1 MACIGKINANLAAEC
16 GAPAPTFNRIIE
28 AKILNASDIVSFTVA
43 PENGGVAIT
52 RAPGTTAYDLT
63 AVNNALTVTVGMKS
77 QDVMPG
83 AFDVT
88 AVFKNF
94 SLASFS
100 GVASSNSP
108 LGIINEI
115 ARAEIVLAVSYASGS
130 YRIFGLGAPLV
141 CLEYSL
147 DSSADGYA
155 TVTYG
160 VEDWQVGTT
169 VHWISKNIYDA
180 LGNPAPKP
188 AKQ

>member
-1 MACIGKINANLAAEC
+1 MACIGKIRGDLTMAC
-16 GAPAPTFNRIIE
+16 GAPAPTFNRIIG
-28 AKILNASDIVSFTVA
+28 AKVLNASDIVSFTVA
-43 PENGGVAIT
+43 AENGGVAIT
-52 RAPGTTAYDLT
+52 RAPGTRAYELT
-63 AVNNALTVTVGMKS
+63 GINNALTVTVGMKS

-88 AVFKNF
+88 ATIKNF
-94 SLASFS
+94 SATSFS
-100 GVASSNSP
+100 GVASSNAP
-108 LGIINEI
+108 FGIVNEI
-115 ARAEIVLAVSYASGS
+115 ARAEIVLAVSYEGGA

-141 CLEYSL
+141 CLEYNL
-147 DSSADGYA
+147 DSTENGYP

-188 AKQ
+188 AG

>member
-1 MACIGKINANLAAEC
+1 MACIGKINANLAMEC
-16 GAPAPTFNRIIE
+16 GTSSPSFNRIVA
-28 AKILNASDIVSFTVA
+28 AKVLNASDIVSFTVA
-43 PENGGVAIT
+43 SENGGVAIA
-52 RAPGTTAYDLT
+52 RAPGTRAYDLT

-100 GVASSNSP
+100 GVASYNSP
-108 LGIINEI
+108 FGVINEI

-141 CLEYSL
+141 CLEYNL
-147 DSSADGYA
+147 DSTADGYA

-169 VHWISKNIYDA
+169 AHWISKSIYDA
-180 LGNPAPKP
+180 LGTPAPTP
-188 AKQ
+188 GT

>member
-1 MACIGKINANLAAEC
+1 MDC
-16 GAPAPTFNRIIE
+16 GAPAPAFNRIIG
-28 AKILNASDIVSFTVA
+28 AKLLNASDIVSFTVSSA
-43 PENGGVAIT
+43 NGGVAIT
-52 RAPGTTAYDLT
+52 RAPGTVAYDLT
-63 AVNNALTVTVGMKS
+63 TVNNALTVTVGMKS
-77 QDVMPG
+77 QDITPG

-88 AVFKNF
+88 AVIKNF

-108 LGIINEI
+108 LGIVNEI
-115 ARAEIVLAVSYASGS
+115 ARAELVLAVQYADGS

-147 DSSADGYA
+147 DSAADGYA

-169 VHWISKNIYDA
+169 IHWISKGIYDG
-180 LGNPAPKP
+180 LGRPAPAP
-188 AKQ
+188 AP